1 MIHLATEALKSECLL
16 VLLSCWMQGNGEQT
30 KPFAQ
35 YLTAHPLVL
44 VRMPL
49 AQLNYHELVALSLRW
64 AQETGKQD
72 GILDDQ

>member
-1 MIHLATEALKSECLL
+1 
-16 VLLSCWMQGNGEQT
+16 MQGNGEQT

-49 AQLNYHELVALSLRW
+49 AQLNYHELVVLSLRW
-64 AQETGKQD
+64 AQETGKRD